1 MKKLPLNKEYRAA
14 FESVVDLLKVAQVR
28 TLSKEEQEQLDEHMS
43 ICRHHEG

>member
-14 FESVVDLLKVAQVR
+14 FESVVDLLKVAALR
-28 TLSKEEQEQLDEHMS
+28 PLSKEEQEQLDEHMS